1 MSVAEDEFTS
11 ADSSLASAPST
22 DDDATSSSSSSS
34 STSSTSSNQ
43 FDSVPTDTDSDSPEP
58 QAVLNL
64 VAEHG
69 DPFAI
74 SRHVITVD
82 EPALDEY
89 ERLPEMPPML
99 VARRQVLLRDDRSMH
114 MLLLH
119 PDADPVLSRFNSRRS
134 DGDSPLDSDDC
145 DDVADDETSAAAADG
160 LPLHHHSSG
169 GSRRSSL
176 FRGSA
181 AAGDLPAGLASS
193 FSAAASLASES
204 AEIVNARVSLAE
216 RAMRPLHRFAAR
228 NPTIFYALS
237 QLFDQVLAI
246 LPILLFLIFFRLV
259 LLDHAAL
266 DAANAGVVIGGLV
279 LVVIGLFFFMEGLN
293 FAMMPLGE
301 VIGKHLGAPG
311 VPAWAIYGFVF
322 VLGMLVTLCEP
333 AINALQT
340 LGNTVDARAA
350 PHLAFLVHDWVDF
363 WFITVAVGVG
373 LASVLGLVRIR
384 RGWSLKPLIVVL
396 VVLTLALTFVGV
408 FAFGADLE
416 HIVALAWDCGGITT
430 GPVTVPILIAYGI
443 GVGSNRQRAAGEGS
457 SGIEGFG
464 IVTISAIVPIM
475 TVILQGILLVNLY
488 TRDELLAL
496 QDAAKAAE
504 ASEYGGISIV
514 DTTPWQE
521 MIISVRSVLP
531 LAVGFMI
538 TLRLL
543 LRKPLPRVL
552 VALDMVREVGGRPSF
567 RYTVFERSQA
577 SLVMQLRMDLETSMK
592 SLESLS
598 SSDDDDDAAAQSHRY
613 VTYAEKQVSAREIT
627 VGGALARRDRLVQWL
642 AIGASL
648 LGSVC
653 FNLGLTYGL
662 SSLGEQTGRLLPAA
676 FLAVSDVPDSP
687 FYVYAGGVAV
697 LVVFALVLGVLTTVA
712 EPGMLVIGRKIETIT
727 HGHFRATMLVLLVA
741 AGVAIGMTIGIVR
754 LAFAVEFITVL
765 VPLYALALLLTLL
778 SSEDIVNIAWDLA
791 GMTTGPVTVPFVLAL
806 GLNIARGVG
815 GEGGFGIL
823 ALSSIC
829 PVVTVL
835 GFSVAVRARERIAEW
850 RTNRSNAVNANAN
863 AVDDN

>member
-1 MSVAEDEFTS
+1 MMNEFTSCETDEEREDEFIS
-11 ADSSLASAPST
+11 AQRSETTDTPLEHELSESDSFNSAMVSFST
-22 DDDATSSSSSSS
+22 ASSSASSAT
-34 STSSTSSNQ
+34 STSSLSELLPSMIR
-43 FDSVPTDTDSDSPEP
+43 DG
-58 QAVLNL
+58 A
-64 VAEHG
+64 
-69 DPFAI
+69 PFAV

-82 EPALDEY
+82 EPALEEFD
-89 ERLPEMPPML
+89 RLPEMPAML
-99 VARRQVLLRDDRSMH
+99 VARRQNLLRDESSMH

-119 PDADPVLSRFNSRRS
+119 PDAEPVLSRFNSRR
-134 DGDSPLDSDDC
+134 DDADTPLDSSDD
-145 DDVADDETSAAAADG
+145 SAMLPAA
-160 LPLHHHSSG
+160 
-169 GSRRSSL
+169 SRRQSRRASLTTPDTGLGLVSSI
-176 FRGSA
+176 
-181 AAGDLPAGLASS
+181 SS
-193 FSAAASLASES
+193 NASLASES
-204 AEIVNARVSLAE
+204 AEIVHARVSLVE

-228 NPTIFYALS
+228 NPSFFYAMS
-237 QLFDQVLAI
+237 QLFDQFLAI
-246 LPILLFLIFFRLV
+246 VPILLFLIFFRLI

-266 DAANAGVVIGGLV
+266 DAATAWVVLGGLL
-279 LVVIGLFFFMEGLN
+279 LVVVGLFFFMEGLN

-311 VPAWAIYGFVF
+311 TPAWAIYGFVF

-363 WFITVAVGVG
+363 WFVTVAVGVG
-373 LASVLGLVRIR
+373 LASVLGLMRIR
-384 RGWSLKPLIVVL
+384 HGWSLKPLIVVL
-396 VVLTLALTFVGV
+396 VLLTLVLTFVAV
-408 FAFGADLE
+408 FGFGADLE

-443 GVGSNRQRAAGEGS
+443 GVGSNRKRAAAESS
-457 SGIEGFG
+457 SGVEGFG
-464 IVTISAIVPIM
+464 IVTISAIVPII

-488 TRDELLAL
+488 SRDELIAAL
-496 QDAAKAAE
+496 DAKEAAAAAAADE
-504 ASEYGGISIV
+504 SAYGGISIV

-531 LAVGFMI
+531 LAVGFI
-538 TLRLL
+538 LTLRVL
-543 LRKPLPRVL
+543 LRKPYPRVQ

-567 RYTVFERSQA
+567 RYTVFERNQA
-577 SLVMQLRMDLETSMK
+577 SLVMRLRMDLETSMK

-598 SSDDDDDAAAQSHRY
+598 SDDEEYD
-613 VTYAEKQVSAREIT
+613 ESARAPTRQLTTPWHQMSAPEIT
-627 VGGALARRDRLVQWL
+627 IGGSLARRDWLVQLL

-662 SSLGEQTGRLLPAA
+662 SSLGEQIGRLLPAA
-676 FLAVSDVPDSP
+676 FLTVDNVAESP
-687 FYVYAGGVAV
+687 FYSYAGGVTV
-697 LVVFALVLGVLTTVA
+697 LVFFALVLGVLTTVA
-712 EPGMLVIGRKIETIT
+712 EPGMLVVGRKIETIT
-727 HGHFRATMLVLLVA
+727 NGHFRAYALVFLVA

-754 LAFAVEFITVL
+754 LAFKVEFITVL
-765 VPLYALALLLTLL
+765 VPLYGLALILTLL
-778 SSEDIVNIAWDLA
+778 SSEDMVNIAWDLA

-823 ALSSIC
+823 ALSSVC

-835 GFSVAVRARERIAEW
+835 GFNVGVRARTKFKQW
-850 RTNRSNAVNANAN
+850 RAGKQSVSVGAVSG
-863 AVDDN
+863 

>member
-1 MSVAEDEFTS
+1 MVSF
-11 ADSSLASAPST
+11 ST
-22 DDDATSSSSSSS
+22 GSNTTSSELLPL
-34 STSSTSSNQ
+34 TPV
-43 FDSVPTDTDSDSPEP
+43 DG
-58 QAVLNL
+58 A
-64 VAEHG
+64 
-69 DPFAI
+69 PFAV

-82 EPALDEY
+82 EPSLQEFD
-89 ERLPEMPPML
+89 RLPEMPAML
-99 VARRQVLLRDDRSMH
+99 VARRQNLLRDESSMH

-119 PDADPVLSRFNSRRS
+119 PDAEPVLSRFNSRR
-134 DGDSPLDSDDC
+134 DDADNNATPLDSSDD
-145 DDVADDETSAAAADG
+145 DQTSAI
-160 LPLHHHSSG
+160 PV
-169 GSRRSSL
+169 SRRQSL
-176 FRGSA
+176 VSGRRASLTA
-181 AAGDLPAGLASS
+181 PDAGLGLVSS
-193 FSAAASLASES
+193 ISANATLASES
-204 AEIVNARVSLAE
+204 AEIVRARVSLIE

-237 QLFDQVLAI
+237 QLFDQFLAI
-246 LPILLFLIFFRLV
+246 VPILLFLIFFRLI

-266 DAANAGVVIGGLV
+266 DGATAWVVLGGLL
-279 LVVIGLFFFMEGLN
+279 LVVVGLFFFMEGLN

-311 VPAWAIYGFVF
+311 VSAWAIYGFVF

-363 WFITVAVGVG
+363 WFVTVAVGVG

-396 VVLTLALTFVGV
+396 VLITLALTFVGV
-408 FAFGADLE
+408 FGFGTDLE

-443 GVGSNRQRAAGEGS
+443 GVGSNRKRAAADESS
-457 SGIEGFG
+457 SGVEGFG
-464 IVTISAIVPIM
+464 IVTISAIVPII

-488 TRDELLAL
+488 SRDELIAAL
-496 QDAAKAAE
+496 DAKEAAAAAAMSADE
-504 ASEYGGISIV
+504 SVYGGISIV

-531 LAVGFMI
+531 LAIGFI
-538 TLRLL
+538 LTLRVL
-543 LRKPLPRVL
+543 LRKPYPRVQ

-567 RYTVFERSQA
+567 RYTVFERNQA
-577 SLVMQLRMDLETSMK
+577 SLVMRLRMDLETSMK

-598 SSDDDDDAAAQSHRY
+598 SSDEEYD
-613 VTYAEKQVSAREIT
+613 ESARAPTRQLTTPWHQMSAPEIT
-627 VGGALARRDRLVQWL
+627 IGGSLARRDWLVQLL

-662 SSLGEQTGRLLPAA
+662 SSLGEQIGRLLPAA
-676 FLAVSDVPDSP
+676 FLTVESVVNSP
-687 FYVYAGGVAV
+687 FYSYAGGVAV

-712 EPGMLVIGRKIETIT
+712 EPGMLVVGRKIETIT
-727 HGHFRATMLVLLVA
+727 NGHFRAYALVFLVA

-754 LAFAVEFITVL
+754 LAFKVEFITVL
-765 VPLYALALLLTLL
+765 VPLYGLALVLTLL
-778 SSEDIVNIAWDLA
+778 SSEDMVNIAWDLA

-823 ALSSIC
+823 ALSSVC
-829 PVVTVL
+829 PVITVL
-835 GFSVAVRARERIAEW
+835 GFNVAVRARTKFKQW
-850 RTNRSNAVNANAN
+850 RAGKQNGSQGSAGEIGQTI
-863 AVDDN
+863 